1 MVFTANKKSTYIT
14 FNKTVSNPHVAIS
27 PKKMTIIPIK
37 ENGKNLLY
45 RIDSDNNKLYIVGQ
59 EVPVTDVEYRD
70 GQFVNKDGTVAE
82 GVYRFDSDHTTILK
96 QVMFVQLLKAT
107 DYTNN

>member
-45 RIDSDNNKLYIVGQ
+45 RIDSDNNKL
-59 EVPVTDVEYRD
+59 
-70 GQFVNKDGTVAE
+70 
-82 GVYRFDSDHTTILK
+82 
-96 QVMFVQLLKAT
+96 
-107 DYTNN
+107 